1 MTMSRIGTDGKAG
14 AVKMCWKF
22 GTIGVFASV
31 IGAFSLA
38 SLSVEAQTQTQVQTQ
53 TQTKKKKVATNQSGG
68 AETNRPKT
76 RVTVPARSFLDAG
89 TNVLPGERKFNDY
102 AFPPGY
108 SVLDSSLGP
117 GRDFRR
123 QPLNDP
129 WDIPGSNKF

>member
-1 MTMSRIGTDGKAG
+1 
-14 AVKMCWKF
+14 MCWKF

-31 IGAFSLA
+31 IVALSLT
-38 SLSVEAQTQTQVQTQ
+38 SLSVEAQTQT
-53 TQTKKKKVATNQSGG
+53 KKKQVATNQSGV
-68 AETNRPKT
+68 AETIRPKT

-89 TNVLPGERKFNDY
+89 THVLPGERKFNDY

-108 SVLDSSLGP
+108 SVLGSSLGP

-129 WDIPGSNKF
+129 WDIPGSLKF